1 MSEQTIVDYD
11 ALAALFIAEIEK
23 AKATP
28 RSKYDK
34 ITLSLPKGSKDYLKT
49 QAAIRGKKSVTELVT
64 DAIESY
70 CDVTLKKNR
79 PGITRSVFFSNLS
92 IQNRKQ
98 SSFRDNQA

>member
-1 MSEQTIVDYD
+1 MFRGFSLLKGGNYMSEQTIVDYD
-11 ALAALFIAEIEK
+11 ALAALCIAEIEK

-34 ITLSLPKGSKDYLKT
+34 ITLSLPKGSKDFLKT

-70 CDVTLKKNR
+70 CDVTLKKTDR
-79 PGITRSVFFSNLS
+79 E
-92 IQNRKQ
+92 
-98 SSFRDNQA
+98 

>member
-1 MSEQTIVDYD
+1 MSEQTTVDYN
-11 ALAALFIAEIEK
+11 ALAALCIAEIEK

-79 PGITRSVFFSNLS
+79 PGINSVGFY
-92 IQNRKQ
+92 
-98 SSFRDNQA
+98 

>member
-11 ALAALFIAEIEK
+11 ALAALCIAEIEK

-34 ITLSLPKGSKDYLKT
+34 ITLSLPKGSKDFLKT

-70 CDVTLKKNR
+70 CDVTLKKPTGNN
-79 PGITRSVFFSNLS
+79 SVGFY
-92 IQNRKQ
+92 
-98 SSFRDNQA
+98 